1 MPQTKYQRALSDHNK
16 TLAELNRELT
26 TLRDSHNIYKNKLRD
41 MELDNDEL
49 ENAERMVASSLND
62 METRYNKTIER
73 TALLE
78 EELVE
83 KSRLEEENQRLKDE
97 LQGESLR
104 IVGTGV
110 GLDLLIEQIP
120 KLFRGQ

>member
-1 MPQTKYQRALSDHNK
+1 
-16 TLAELNRELT
+16 
-26 TLRDSHNIYKNKLRD
+26 

-62 METRYNKTIER
+62 MESRYNKAIER
-73 TALLE
+73 TAMLE

-97 LQGESLR
+97 LQGACGGCVYNLVLTPSL
-104 IVGTGV
+104 
-110 GLDLLIEQIP
+110 L
-120 KLFRGQ
+120 